1 MINTIKLF
9 LLLLVGCMVSVP
21 VSAQMK
27 TVSGRILQKQFGN
40 ERPKPF
46 EDEVRVFAFNMKS
59 DFKSAEKA
67 VETPGGF
74 ITNYDADTVADEDGY
89 YSIQVAPSGY
99 ILVVVE
105 GITHASEEVKQR
117 LVVDFMVESGVKLSN
132 VTVLGKAKVAVVDS
146 MDVVDT
152 GATIECSSILTLPD
166 GAGKSNA
173 RCVFQPVVIDCQ
185 TGDTVE
191 FLAPKVFDGPEYSRM
206 QLQRMGFKMKRDKL
220 HRYIQQEP
228 LVTNNMRIHWAASIK
243 KKDPKHSYTCMAA
256 LRLADFNSI
265 YYAEDKQVSSCLA
278 RHPFQFMEYRMHV
291 PALDKQQYKETPRG
305 ELREGAENISLSFL
319 VGKAE
324 LDPDPKNE
332 AELERLNDIFQQID
346 QNGEY
351 QIRRI
356 AITGYASPEGNYQ
369 SNLALAKRRANL
381 AKTLVEKN
389 FKHEVYIYTEEPQVI
404 GWEVVVD
411 SLLRNHNDEV
421 AEQVSEILE
430 ANPKNITLQSQKI
443 QKLEAYEEF
452 IAPIL
457 PSLRIFKCEYAYQ
470 TVRALEPEEI
480 MDNYLHN
487 AEYRPGGTKTFN
499 HYEYWHL
506 FEMIKDPVELEG
518 LYRRAFEESKA
529 NSTRP
534 WVYPAHK
541 LALSYLKRDTCD
553 VELLR
558 QFVDINAANVNIERT
573 TFAGRKYMV
582 NQEEVVAAQVA
593 SYYLAEHNDTA
604 YYLARMLPEK
614 EEYRQLKSFAL
625 TRGLLFRPHKTDEQ
639 RAQLA
644 EALPVVEASSAVNR
658 AVIQVAQRRN
668 EEAAQTLEQLQETDP
683 RRWYM
688 QAILHSRAMDLN
700 RAAQALQQCFE
711 LDATYQLRMQNDGD
725 ISDDVKEAWEFTY
738 GL

>member
-1 MINTIKLF
+1 MT
-9 LLLLVGCMVSVP
+9 P
-21 VSAQMK
+21 VQAQMK
-27 TVSGRILQKQFGN
+27 TVTGRILQKQFGN
-40 ERPKPF
+40 EKPKPF
-46 EDEVRVFAFNMKS
+46 EDEVRVFAFNMKT
-59 DFKSAEKA
+59 DFKKAESA

-74 ITNYDADTVADEDGY
+74 ITNYDAETVADEDGY
-89 YSIQVAPSGY
+89 YTLQVAPTGY

-166 GAGKSNA
+166 GAGKANA

-185 TGDTVE
+185 TGDTVQ
-191 FLAPKVFDGPEYSRM
+191 FLEPKVFDGPEYAKL
-206 QLQRMGFKMKRDKL
+206 QLQRMGYKMKRDKL
-220 HRYIQQEP
+220 YPYIQEQP
-228 LVTNNMRIHWAASIK
+228 LQANNMRIHWAASIK
-243 KKDPKHSYTCMAA
+243 KRDTKHNYTCMAA

-265 YYAEDKQVSSCLA
+265 YYNEDKQVSSCMA
-278 RHPFQFMEYRMHV
+278 RHPFQFLEYRMHV
-291 PALDKQQYKETPRG
+291 PELDKQQYKETPRG

-324 LDPDPKNE
+324 LDTVPQNE
-332 AELERLNDIFQQID
+332 AELRRLNNIFQEID

-369 SNLALAKRRANL
+369 NNLQLAKRRVNL
-381 AKTLVEKN
+381 AKSLVEKT
-389 FKHEVYIYTEEPQVI
+389 FQHEVYIYTEEPQVI
-404 GWEVVVD
+404 GWEVVLD
-411 SLLRNHNDEV
+411 SLRRNRQYEV
-421 AEQVSEILE
+421 ADQVAEIIE

-443 QKLEAYEEF
+443 QRLEGYAEYIE
-452 IAPIL
+452 PIL
-457 PSLRIFKCEYAYQ
+457 PALRIFKCEYAFQ

-480 MDNYLHN
+480 MENYRHN
-487 AEYRPGGTKTFN
+487 ADYRPGGSKTFN

-506 FEMIKDPVELEG
+506 FEQIQDPVELEA

-558 QFVDINAANVNIERT
+558 SFVDINSSNVNIERT
-573 TFAGRKYMV
+573 TFAGRKYTV

-593 SYYLAEHNDTA
+593 AYYLAEHNDTA

-614 EEYRQLKSFAL
+614 EQYRQLKSFAL

-639 RAQLA
+639 RVQLA
-644 EALPVVEASSAVNR
+644 EALPVVEASSVVNK

-668 EEAAQTLEQLQETDP
+668 EEAAQTLELMDEADP

-688 QAILHSRAMDLN
+688 QAILFSRAMDLN
-700 RAAQALQQCFE
+700 RAAQALQECFTR
-711 LDATYQLRMQNDGD
+711 DATYQLRMQVDGD
-725 ISDDVKEAWEFTY
+725 LSDDVKEAWEFTY